1 MRLNFRLVGYICSG
15 PLAGSISSTILHR
28 DADHHREVDQKR
40 DYAVLTISN
49 PISNQIGS
57 DFGNI
62 L

>member
-1 MRLNFRLVGYICSG
+1 MPFQDDQEEKEGMLGQVYG
-15 PLAGSISSTILHR
+15 TILHR